1 MLIVRMSVFFISVLL
16 LWVTKQSST
25 VNQMFSLHLPTTTTK
40 TIISLQFYYFA
51 YLDIHLYTIIM
62 YIYQK
67 NIKNHNNTNYII
79 KNIKVMGHIY
89 QLMISLGLNEKF
101 KVLSKILNST
111 IFLLM
116 SQLCGI
122 YRNSKIYCKRF

>member
-1 MLIVRMSVFFISVLL
+1 
-16 LWVTKQSST
+16 
-25 VNQMFSLHLPTTTTK
+25 
-40 TIISLQFYYFA
+40 
-51 YLDIHLYTIIM
+51 M